1 MTIDVNAKTLAG
13 TEFVI
18 PLSDVKTVEES
29 SLIYFVEKKD
39 DKDLYSFEEVFQLDE
54 INGVN
59 MNFNLE
65 VTNDAVAEIVIDKTS
80 GSSIRGSGNGALI
93 LEIDT
98 KGKFNMFGNFV
109 IDQRD
114 LQFCLWGNY

>member
-1 MTIDVNAKTLAG
+1 M
-13 TEFVI
+13 
-18 PLSDVKTVEES
+18 
-29 SLIYFVEKKD
+29 
-39 DKDLYSFEEVFQLDE
+39 DE

-98 KGKFNMFGNFV
+98 KGKFMFGNFV
-109 IDQRD
+109 IDQGIYNFAYEIINKPFTVKKEEQ
-114 LQFCLWGNY
+114 LLGQVIPFFWN